1 MKNQDIQ
8 INGKLKKIESLKE
21 FKEIKNHADWK
32 LNLRLDTV
40 ERDKLSMIHNT
51 MDQDQFQ

>member
-40 ERDKLSMIHNT
+40 ERDTLSMIHNT